1 MKTNIIVRFSLQGR
15 QIPGSGPASQA
26 NQPRAAN
33 YKYTTNMRNPPAQNA
48 PMVAQPAPVQAVH
61 VKGKSIITTLNF
73 QLLLT
78 KSI

>member
-1 MKTNIIVRFSLQGR
+1 MRFSPQGR

-33 YKYTTNMRNPPAQNA
+33 YKYTPNMRNPPAQNA

-61 VKGKSIITTLNF
+61 VKGNIIKTF
-73 QLLLT
+73 ISQLLT